1 MVLKGL
7 SPLTKR
13 NKLMLY
19 QLYQLYQA
27 TLPGAMD
34 AKGLIF
40 RIGARGTSEL
50 LIISIDSVSTS

>member
-40 RIGARGTSEL
+40 RML